1 MEKHCGK
8 LKISRCVAQ
17 YESYS
22 RKELDNWDN
31 WDNWEEMFND
41 LWAML
46 KHALRDQVSYLTD
59 EDIEYIG
66 INYWHRFIKGN
77 TMKMSNIVN
86 GSV

>member
-1 MEKHCGK
+1 MEYIPLCCS
-8 LKISRCVAQ
+8 IRIIF
-17 YESYS
+17 
-22 RKELDNWDN
+22 KERIELDN
-31 WDNWEEMFND
+31 WDNWEEMLND

-59 EDIEYIG
+59 KDIDIEYIG